1 MKTGRESSKELP
13 MNFDRADVRI
23 LSELQRDART
33 KATDLAETVGLS
45 LSPFYRRIRMFEE
58 QGVITQ
64 YVTLLDQE
72 KAGYPVS
79 AYVQVEI
86 EKKTEAWLEA
96 FEMAIAQQ
104 EEVMEC
110 YLTTASFDYMLRV
123 VAVDILG
130 IERFD

>member
-1 MKTGRESSKELP
+1 
-13 MNFDRADVRI
+13 
-23 LSELQRDART
+23 
-33 KATDLAETVGLS
+33 
-45 LSPFYRRIRMFEE
+45 
-58 QGVITQ
+58 
-64 YVTLLDQE
+64 
-72 KAGYPVS
+72 
-79 AYVQVEI
+79 VEI
-86 EKKTEAWLEA
+86 EKKTEARLEA

>member
-86 EKKTEAWLEA
+86 EKKTEVWLEA